1 MKKKNEKKPM
11 LIPPPLNIGFPIV
24 ADPMGM
30 YSGVTQEPFEA
41 PVQDA
46 DDL

>member
-1 MKKKNEKKPM
+1 MDKIERKKKMILPS
-11 LIPPPLNIGFPIV
+11 PLNIGYPIV
-24 ADPMGM
+24 TDPMGM
-30 YSGVTQEPFEA
+30 YSGDPKDPFEA